1 MAKDIKLAIKLKLN
15 GVYIPSFIKKLNFNS
30 FSTPKNFLILGSA
43 HNNLEIKIKQN
54 QGCNLIFLAPTFKV
68 QKKNEYL
75 GVLKFNLLTLNKKSK
90 FIALGGINQSN
101 YKKIN
106 LLKCFG
112 FAGISW
118 IKKNGLRTNLG
129 RLNILGTNTN

>member
-15 GVYIPSFIKKLNFNS
+15 GVYIPSFIKNLNFNS
-30 FSTPKNFLILGSA
+30 FLTPSNFLVLGSA
-43 HNNLEIKIKQN
+43 HNSLEIRTKEK
-54 QGCNLIFLAPTFKV
+54 QGCDLIFLAPTFKV
-68 QKKNEYL
+68 NKKNKYL
-75 GVLKFNLLTLNKKSK
+75 GVIKFNLLTLGSENK

-101 YKKIN
+101 YKKIS

-118 IKKNGLRTNLG
+118 IKKNGPRMNLG
-129 RLNILGTNTN
+129 RLNIFNY